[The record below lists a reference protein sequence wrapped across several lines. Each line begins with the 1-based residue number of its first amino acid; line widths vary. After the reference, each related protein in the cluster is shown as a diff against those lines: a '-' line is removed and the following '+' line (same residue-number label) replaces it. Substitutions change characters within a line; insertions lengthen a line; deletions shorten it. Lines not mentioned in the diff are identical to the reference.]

1 MTNLENMSSAQLEQL
16 LEQKRE
22 QERRAVEVRR
32 KAYEG
37 LRADFVNRIGAQT
50 REVVFTV
57 RGFYDTV
64 VGETKAFR
72 EVMAEYGD
80 IRRSDQM
87 SYTVQEGNFRL
98 EVKSNKVKRFDER
111 ADAAAAR
118 LIEFLKAWIGDRE
131 KGRDDPM
138 YQLAM
143 TLLERNKNGDLDY
156 KSISKLYDLEAQFGS
171 TEYSEIMRLFKESN
185 VVEDTATNFYFHE
198 RDDQGVWHKLEPSF
212 NRM

>member
-1 MTNLENMSSAQLEQL
+1 MGE
-16 LEQKRE
+16 
-22 QERRAVEVRR
+22 
-32 KAYEG
+32 
-37 LRADFVNRIGAQT
+37 QT
-50 REVVFTV
+50 RDVVSTV
-57 RGFYDTV
+57 RAFYDMV
-64 VGETKAFR
+64 VSETTAFR
-72 EVMAEYGD
+72 GVMTEYGD
-80 IRRSDQM
+80 VRRADQM
-87 SYTVQEGNFRL
+87 SYTVQEENFRL
-98 EVKSNKVKRFDER
+98 EVKCNKVKRFDER

-171 TEYSEIMRLFKESN
+171 GEYSEVMRLFKESN
-185 VVEDTATNFYFHE
+185 IVEGTAINFYFHE
-198 RDDQGVWHKLEPSF
+198 RDERGVWHRLEPSF